1 MFFFVIMS
9 LKKKILFDIANSG
22 YSSIIKKLIYLPSI
36 IPILFS
42 KLDRDKIM
50 KKQSKIKIKLAEM
63 PCTPKTGY
71 IAAHPPSKNQL
82 RPMRS
87 INY

>member
-50 KKQSKIKIKLAEM
+50 KKQS
-63 PCTPKTGY
+63 
-71 IAAHPPSKNQL
+71 
-82 RPMRS
+82 
-87 INY
+87 